1 MRQRLSETLKSVI
14 SQRLLPRAD
23 GSGRVVAC
31 EIMRQTKSIQECI
44 ADPEKTDTMKDFI
57 EKGKEMY
64 GMQTFDQ
71 HLTELYRTGMID
83 LETAKGAATS
93 PADFERNL
101 QFQ

>member
-1 MRQRLSETLKSVI
+1 MRLSETLQAVI

-23 GSGRVVAC
+23 GTGRVVTC

-44 ADPEKTDTMKDFI
+44 SDPEKTDTMKDYM
-57 EKGKEMY
+57 EKGRELY

-71 HLTELYRTGMID
+71 HLTELYLNKIID
-83 LETAKGAATS
+83 LETAKAAATS

>member
-1 MRQRLSETLKSVI
+1 V

-44 ADPEKTDTMKDFI
+44 ADSDKTDSMKDFI
-57 EKGKEMY
+57 EKGRELY

-71 HLTELYRTGMID
+71 HLTELYKGGVID
-83 LETAKGAATS
+83 METAKSAATS
-93 PADFERNL
+93 PSDFERNL